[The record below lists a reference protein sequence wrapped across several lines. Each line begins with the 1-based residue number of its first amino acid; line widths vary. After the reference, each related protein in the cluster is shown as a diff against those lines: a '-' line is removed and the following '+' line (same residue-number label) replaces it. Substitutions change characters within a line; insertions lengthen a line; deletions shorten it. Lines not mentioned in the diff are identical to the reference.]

1 MRTLALAA
9 AFLTAVP
16 CWAQDSGSTT
26 DKTPSATGA
35 GAAAVPALGGSLL
48 KSSLPLA
55 AGMAALDLLSGKSA
69 SEVALDFGAYLT
81 AGIAVSA
88 VADGIL
94 YPFLF
99 AAGPPG
105 WLAAGI
111 YTVVKVALS
120 YYLGS
125 KIVEWINQLFGWG
138 GGGKDGTTAN
148 GTPAPR
154 RGIKQAV
161 DDVEKKSSDGFAV
174 AGNPTVP
181 DAPNPGL
188 KTNPA
193 PASNGSGTTTNAG
206 KPGPFGSKP
215 PVGIDGPLGGPWGTD
230 ETTSD
235 DMDDWTGA
243 ELDDALAN
251 GSDTKKPSTGTN
263 VGEIDLSMDPE
274 GILAELVNR
283 MKELK
288 DAGVTDLALDLPA
301 GLQSALDSF
310 CTTGDINK
318 LLADLMLKQ
327 NDPLVKLIV
336 EAVKQGIKLIAG
348 GKDASGKSPGIDA
361 AVAKNPDA
369 KIISLKNPPTT
380 GSGTSTGTKTDGT
393 RTGGTKTGGT
403 TTDGTRETRDSSP
416 EKKPDGTTLDGTTT
430 RGREGKGPVVGGG
443 VRTPARG
450 KDGATAGSPVD
461 SAMRKIGTGPRTSP
475 IKDGS
480 KTETGGNGTRGGDGA
495 GATDDAAASEDPAAP
510 VSSLRW
516 KLAAGDVLEYE
527 HNVEQKL
534 NVKSG
539 DTASMQGRTLIATER
554 MEVLGVK
561 PDGSYHVRWEVTR
574 LRAIADGKPVYDSQ
588 SPEKGGVVGSLLQKA
603 LGRPQEFVMTPSGRL
618 DGKRGMNFL
627 VDDAS
632 LGELLRAALV
642 LPLPEQ
648 DLSELRTWSVDV
660 QEAPVIFHNTRY
672 KFDGR
677 LAAGQAVRG
686 DVAMRLE
693 KAPPSMRISDGT
705 GRQRALFDHAAG
717 MLRES
722 ELNFTVTLENSTDGR
737 PVKVVNAVKAT
748 TKLKSRSKK

>member
-1 MRTLALAA
+1 MVVAAVLILTGRPVLAQEEPDK
-9 AFLTAVP
+9 V
-16 CWAQDSGSTT
+16 ST
-26 DKTPSATGA
+26 TGA

-55 AGMAALDLLSGKSA
+55 AGMAALDLISGKSVK
-69 SEVALDFGAYLT
+69 EVALDFGAYLT

-88 VADGIL
+88 VADGIV

-138 GGGKDGTTAN
+138 GGGKDGSTAN

-161 DDVEKKSSDGFAV
+161 DDVEKKSTDGFAV
-174 AGNPTVP
+174 APNPTVP

-193 PASNGSGTTTNAG
+193 PGSNGSGTTTNAG

-235 DMDDWTGA
+235 DMDEWTGA
-243 ELDDALAN
+243 QLDDALAN
-251 GSDTKKPSTGTN
+251 GTEPKKPSTGAN

-301 GLQSALDSF
+301 SMQSALDIF
-310 CTTGDINK
+310 CKTGDINK
-318 LLADLMLKQ
+318 LLTDLMLKQ

-361 AVAKNPDA
+361 AIAKNPDA
-369 KIISLKNPPTT
+369 KIISLKNPPAGTGTT
-380 GSGTSTGTKTDGT
+380 TTGGSGTKSDGTKTDGT
-393 RTGGTKTGGT
+393 TTGGT
-403 TTDGTRETRDSSP
+403 TTTPGRETRDGSS
-416 EKKPDGTTLDGTTT
+416 EKKPDAPFSDGTTT

-443 VRTPARG
+443 VRTPG
-450 KDGATAGSPVD
+450 KDGKTGTTAGSPVD

-480 KTETGGNGTRGGDGA
+480 KTETGNGTGTRGGDGA
-495 GATDDAAASEDPAAP
+495 NATDDAAASEDPAAP

-516 KLAAGDVLEYE
+516 KLAVGDVLEYE

-554 MEVLGVK
+554 MEVVGVK
-561 PDGSYHVRWEVTR
+561 PDGNYQVKWEVTR
-574 LRAIADGKPVYDSQ
+574 LRALADGKPVYDSQ

-693 KAPPSMRISDGT
+693 KAPPSMRISDGV

-722 ELNFTVTLENSTDGR
+722 ELNFTVTLENATDGR
-737 PVKVVNAVKAT
+737 PVRVVNAVKAT